1 MNRLFNFFLHKILIV
16 NYSLSILIND
26 YKEYR
31 FLKTCV
37 RITSME
43 VFFILISGLVFVF
56 PKKYT
61 AEQFSFFGLLFTLIF
76 LVIHFYLERKLYK
89 NFRKLDIAVKYFRI
103 KNDRFKKFLAF
114 QGLFFL
120 VFISAQLFVLLVI
133 EIYKYHTRYYFWN

>member
-1 MNRLFNFFLHKILIV
+1 MNRFFNFFLHQILIV
-16 NYSLSILIND
+16 NYSLSVLIND

-43 VFFILISGLVFVF
+43 LFFILFSGLVFVF
-56 PKKYT
+56 PKTYT
-61 AEQFSFFGLLFTLIF
+61 TEHFSFFGLLLILVF
-76 LVIHFYLERKLYK
+76 LVIHFYFERKLYK
-89 NFRKLDIAVKYFRI
+89 KFRKLDIAAKYFKI
-103 KNDRFKKFLAF
+103 KNDGLKKFLAY